1 MINKNHHK
9 TGNKVKKIIVGNWKM
24 NGSLSFI
31 QSYFED
37 FRHFLQSM
45 EQSETIDA
53 EIVFCPPFPYLP
65 AFGTKIND
73 LDIKLGA
80 QNCHEQKSGAFTGDV
95 SCAMLQDFHCT
106 YVIVGHS
113 ERRQGAQESN
123 MHIQKKAEHALIT
136 ALKPIICVGE
146 TLAERQSGQA
156 ETVILKQLHES
167 LPALSATPYQENPLL
182 VAYEPIWAI
191 GTGLVATIMDITA
204 MHAFIRRFLQAHY
217 GVFEGARIPILY
229 GGSVTAE
236 NAAAI
241 LSTPDVNGVLVGG
254 ASLKPEMFAKIIT
267 AA

>member
-1 MINKNHHK
+1 
-9 TGNKVKKIIVGNWKM
+9 M

-31 QSYFED
+31 HSYFED

-45 EQSETIDA
+45 KALETIDA
-53 EIVFCPPFPYLP
+53 EIVFCPPSPYLSIFQ
-65 AFGTKIND
+65 AKTND

-95 SCAMLQDFHCT
+95 SCTMLQDFDCT

-123 MHIQKKAEHALIT
+123 AHIQAKAQQALLQSLNT
-136 ALKPIICVGE
+136 PPLKPIICVGE
-146 TLAERQSGQA
+146 TFIERESGQA

-167 LPALSATPYQENPLL
+167 LPALSATSYQENPLL

-191 GTGLVATIMDITA
+191 GTGLVADINDIMA

-217 GVFEGARIPILY
+217 GVFEGGRIPILY

-236 NAAAI
+236 NAVPI

-254 ASLKPEMFAKIIT
+254 ASLKPDIFAKII
-267 AA
+267 AAA